1 MEEIGV
7 MKIGSRL
14 GVTLVLFAAGA
25 VVLHMA
31 PPVKGAVNP
40 VSLYALPTTL
50 GSWSGVDGVPEEILP
65 PDPNEKLSVRRTYRN
80 GTRVAWVSVALFVG
94 QNDETRQASINKIY
108 PQRSVSLIEPVPFEM
123 SLAGLPGNSVK
134 LPMVV
139 VHQDS
144 RRLLVAYWHQIG
156 NRVYGSEYLF
166 RLALMRDLIFA
177 RRADTLLVRIA
188 TPAGQEP
195 QVTDRLA
202 IVADLAPAVYGALG
216 QELGK

>member
-1 MEEIGV
+1 MEEIEV

-14 GVTLVLFAAGA
+14 GVTLALFVAGA
-25 VVLHMA
+25 AILHMA

-40 VSLYALPTTL
+40 VSLYALPATP

-80 GTRVAWVSVALFVG
+80 GTHVAWVSVALFVG
-94 QNDETRQASINKIY
+94 QDAETRQASINKIY
-108 PQRSVSLIEPVPFEM
+108 PQHNVSLIEPVPFTV
-123 SLAGLPGNSVK
+123 SLAGLPGQSVK

-156 NRVYGSEYLF
+156 HRIYGSEYAF
-166 RLALMRDLIFA
+166 RFALMRDLIFA
-177 RRADTLLVRIA
+177 RRADALLVRIA
-188 TPAGQEP
+188 VPSGADSSVRGDLDTTSELAVLLYRAITQEMP
-195 QVTDRLA
+195 Q
-202 IVADLAPAVYGALG
+202 
-216 QELGK
+216 